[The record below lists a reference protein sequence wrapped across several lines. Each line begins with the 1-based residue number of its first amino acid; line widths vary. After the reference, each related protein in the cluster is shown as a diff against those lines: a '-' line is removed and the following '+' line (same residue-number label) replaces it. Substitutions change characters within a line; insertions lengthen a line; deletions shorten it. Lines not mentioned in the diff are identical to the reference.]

1 MYVGFSASTGEE
13 RSSHYILGWSF
24 CINGTARPLNL
35 SILPVPP
42 IETDS
47 SSLHTGIKVLITGLA
62 VILLVFGAWL
72 IRLLYRR
79 KMKPEDLEDWEL
91 DYPHRFR
98 YKDLYTS
105 TKGFKVSEG
114 WCKHKNDLL
123 LVYDYI
129 PNGSLDS
136 LLFHPPDNFV
146 LSWDQRFKILRGIA
160 AGLLYLH
167 EEWEKVVIHRDVK
180 ASNVLIDSD
189 MNGRLGDFG
198 LARLY
203 DHGKNSHTTSVVGTI
218 GPIRPAD
225 SQSSDHFI
233 LMDWVFECYQAGQ
246 ILDAVDPRMNSVYVV
261 EEVELVLRL
270 GLFCSHPRPEARPT
284 MRQVTRYLSRDD
296 PLPIVDDWAAPDSSR
311 SVVGKYVPCSDN
323 TQFIFQGFKGASIK
337 NLSLNGASF
346 ITSTGALQLT
356 NSSKN
361 LIGRA
366 FYSLPLHMFK
376 ANSQT
381 VSSFTTTFVFVTVPL
396 DPENGGGHG
405 LAFTLA
411 PSKHLPGARSGQYL
425 GVLGP
430 GNNASYYANHTHP
443 KEPLKLESGTPI
455 QAWIEYDATKK
466 SVNVTISPLFVPKPV
481 RPLLFP
487 YKDLFIAT
495 KGFKD
500 SEILG
505 SGGFDELLL
514 VYDLMPNG
522 SLGDILFN
530 HKKLGD
536 FGLARLYDHGKEACT
551 THILVRWV
559 AGCIIEAADPKLD
572 NEYVSEEMELVMKLG
587 LICCQK
593 MPEARPT
600 MRQVTCYLDGSD
612 NLPSDISPEYL
623 NVNENKL
630 YADLCSSSLGGTMGE
645 ERAFTE
651 KMRNESRM
659 RRLQLTGSQAIF
671 CSKGIIQ
678 HLRGLRVAD
687 ENRAFF
693 MRVKWD
699 SSLGCNL
706 EPNLTRF
713 WRLWMV

>member
-1 MYVGFSASTGEE
+1 MASSFSLAPCLLFLLFIVNGAAQSQSSSLDFVYNGFNRTEKNFTLKGATIIKPSGALKLTNRSRDVIGHAFYPDPINLLNSFNNISSFSTSFVFSIIPSGSDGGGYGLAFLLSPSTDLQGAESGHFLGILNSINDGDESNHIFAVEFDTVNGHNEGKSSEGNHVGININKMDSIASEPASYYVNDTDKKEEVNLDSGHIQAWIDYADGVVNITIAPLSVPDKPMKPLMSKKIELSGVVTNSMYVGFSASTGEE

-105 TKGFKVSEG
+105 TKGFKVSEVIG
-114 WCKHKNDLL
+114 VGGFATVYKGVLPTNGNEVAVKKIVQNLTHGMREFAAEIESLGRLRHKNL
-123 LVYDYI
+123 
-129 PNGSLDS
+129 
-136 LLFHPPDNFV
+136 
-146 LSWDQRFKILRGIA
+146 RFNILRGIA

-218 GPIRPAD
+218 GYLAPELTRTGKASTSSDVFAYGVLLLEVACGKRPIRPAD

-311 SVVGKYVPCSDN
+311 
-323 TQFIFQGFKGASIK
+323 F
-337 NLSLNGASF
+337 
-346 ITSTGALQLT
+346 
-356 NSSKN
+356 
-361 LIGRA
+361 
-366 FYSLPLHMFK
+366 
-376 ANSQT
+376 
-381 VSSFTTTFVFVTVPL
+381 
-396 DPENGGGHG
+396 
-405 LAFTLA
+405 
-411 PSKHLPGARSGQYL
+411 
-425 GVLGP
+425 
-430 GNNASYYANHTHP
+430 
-443 KEPLKLESGTPI
+443 
-455 QAWIEYDATKK
+455 
-466 SVNVTISPLFVPKPV
+466 
-481 RPLLFP
+481 
-487 YKDLFIAT
+487 
-495 KGFKD
+495 
-500 SEILG
+500 
-505 SGGFDELLL
+505 
-514 VYDLMPNG
+514 
-522 SLGDILFN
+522 
-530 HKKLGD
+530 
-536 FGLARLYDHGKEACT
+536 
-551 THILVRWV
+551 
-559 AGCIIEAADPKLD
+559 
-572 NEYVSEEMELVMKLG
+572 
-587 LICCQK
+587 
-593 MPEARPT
+593 
-600 MRQVTCYLDGSD
+600 
-612 NLPSDISPEYL
+612 SDISPRFL
-623 NVNENKL
+623 QIVSTDTI
-630 YADLCSSSLGGTMGE
+630 ASSCPSSSVGYISSGSI
-645 ERAFTE
+645 RAG
-651 KMRNESRM
+651 R
-659 RRLQLTGSQAIF
+659 
-671 CSKGIIQ
+671 
-678 HLRGLRVAD
+678 
-687 ENRAFF
+687 
-693 MRVKWD
+693 
-699 SSLGCNL
+699 
-706 EPNLTRF
+706 
-713 WRLWMV
+713 